1 MTRLVTNR
9 QTLEPA
15 EGRLR
20 ALALKLNVP
29 YLGPSLVPSAQ
40 ALWSPS
46 TGHSI
51 DRLQNTQTVLPGRQV
66 RGSSRHC
73 PRLKW
78 AGLGVRPGHR
88 HQLLTCP
95 TLRGA
100 RRVRGVRGGAKQV
113 STKVV
118 LPISSWR
125 PPAFS
130 PGLSPLPLMYFSVQ

>member
-1 MTRLVTNR
+1 MTRLVTNK

-20 ALALKLNVP
+20 ALVLQRNVP
-29 YLGPSLVPSAQ
+29 YPGPSLVPSART
-40 ALWSPS
+40 LWSPS
-46 TGHSI
+46 TGRSI
-51 DRLQNTQTVLPGRQV
+51 GRLQNTQTVLPGRRV

-78 AGLGVRPGHR
+78 AGQGARPGHR

-100 RRVRGVRGGAKQV
+100 RRVRGVRESAKQV
-113 STKVV
+113 GTKAV
-118 LPISSWR
+118 LLISSWR
-125 PPAFS
+125 PPAS
-130 PGLSPLPLMYFSVQ
+130 STGLSPLPLLYFSVQ